1 MDSSAMPKVYSNNH
15 AWYSATL
22 TSTLSEN
29 AHITS
34 SSKLIY
40 SYTHV
45 IKGFSASLSMEE
57 LKALEGAPGY
67 ISSIKDLPV
76 KPDTTHTSQFLGL
89 NPDTGAWPESHYGK
103 DVIIGLVDTGVW
115 PESKSF
121 GDEGMSDIPT
131 RLKGEWNYVSGA
143 SYFGYAEGTA
153 RGVAP
158 LARVAMYKALW
169 DEGAYTTD
177 IIAAID
183 QAIMDGVDVLSLSF
197 GLDSVPLYQDPVAI
211 ATFAARDNGVFVST
225 SAGNEGP
232 DFSTLHNGIPWVL
245 TVAAGTIDRQ
255 FTGTLNLGNGVS
267 IPGSSVFPGNSSKSL
282 ISIIYMDKCDN
293 PNKLKKVGHKY
304 VVCEDRNDSLSD
316 QFSNVENANVAGA
329 VFITNNTDLELFIQT
344 SFPAIFFN
352 LKDGEIIKD
361 YVNTNSEPKATMGF
375 HLTHLGIKP
384 APSATSYTS
393 RGPSPSCPK
402 ILKPDIMA
410 PGSLILAAWP
420 SNNSVATIN
429 NHSLFSNFNLLSGTS
444 MSCPHAAGVAAL
456 IKDIGLG
463 NEPAT
468 PLAMGAGHINPNK
481 ALDPGLIYEVG
492 SQDYVNLLCALNYT
506 EKQIKIITMS
516 TSLNCSTPSI
526 DLNYPSFIAFFNPND
541 SESTM
546 KKVREFRRTV
556 TNVGE
561 GKSTYVASVTPMKG
575 LNVCVNPDKL
585 VFQEKNEKQSFKLII
600 EGPIILKETV
610 VFGYLSWKDSD
621 NKHVVRSSI
630 VATSLSSTALS

>member
-103 DVIIGLVDTGVW
+103 DTVTG
-115 PESKSF
+115 
-121 GDEGMSDIPT
+121 PT
-131 RLKGEWNYVSGA
+131 PSTAAGNYVSGA

-456 IKDIGLG
+456 IK
-463 NEPAT
+463 
-468 PLAMGAGHINPNK
+468 GARRDWSPSAIHSAIM
-481 ALDPGLIYEVG
+481 
-492 SQDYVNLLCALNYT
+492 T
-506 EKQIKIITMS
+506 
-516 TSLNCSTPSI
+516 TS
-526 DLNYPSFIAFFNPND
+526 
-541 SESTM
+541 
-546 KKVREFRRTV
+546 
-556 TNVGE
+556 
-561 GKSTYVASVTPMKG
+561 
-575 LNVCVNPDKL
+575 
-585 VFQEKNEKQSFKLII
+585 
-600 EGPIILKETV
+600 
-610 VFGYLSWKDSD
+610 
-621 NKHVVRSSI
+621 
-630 VATSLSSTALS
+630 